1 MSGKWKSS
9 SRNKCSNQFHATEG
23 FVGKGPLQ
31 NATVFLDLDDDGVK
45 DANEPSVKTNSDGF
59 FTITTNYSNYS
70 IVALTDGSTV
80 DTSSGNVL
88 DGIILKADKN
98 STMVSPTTTLMK
110 ESGYGGV
117 IDIITVLG
125 LPSDFNPNTFNPYG
139 AGADASLAL
148 SIEKA
153 NHKIIST
160 INTFSGALEGS
171 GATSTDS
178 FKSAIKAFV
187 EVVKDK
193 KTHQAH

>member
-1 MSGKWKSS
+1 M
-9 SRNKCSNQFHATEG
+9 
-23 FVGKGPLQ
+23 
-31 NATVFLDLDDDGVK
+31 
-45 DANEPSVKTNSDGF
+45 
-59 FTITTNYSNYS
+59 
-70 IVALTDGSTV
+70 

-110 ESGYGGV
+110 ESGLSSS
-117 IDIITVLG
+117 DIITVLG

-160 INTFSGALEGS
+160 INTFSGAWRDQSHRQTHTNPQLKLS
-171 GATSTDS
+171 QRLLKTR
-178 FKSAIKAFV
+178 
-187 EVVKDK
+187 
-193 KTHQAH
+193 THQAH